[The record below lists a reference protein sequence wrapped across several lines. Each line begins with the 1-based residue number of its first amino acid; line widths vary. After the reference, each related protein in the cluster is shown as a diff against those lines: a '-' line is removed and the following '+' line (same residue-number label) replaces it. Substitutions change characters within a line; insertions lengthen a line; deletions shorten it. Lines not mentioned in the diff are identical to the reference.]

1 MKKIGLV
8 IVNYNDALNTINLI
22 NNVSNFKVINKIVVV
37 DNKSTDNSLELLKQ
51 IESKKVDIISNLE
64 NKGYSSAIN
73 IGSKY
78 LIDNYKDCYILVS
91 NSDIDIPNEDTI
103 KEIVNT
109 FKEDDIAIVMPKIY
123 ENNNIKRGWKLNDP
137 LKDLLISI
145 PFINRIYR
153 NKILNYNDSYYNSK
167 TTYIDVFYGCFF
179 AIDSKV
185 LEEVNFF
192 DENTFLY
199 YEENI
204 MARKIQSIKKKIC
217 INNSIYVIHKH
228 NATIGNNI
236 SLLNKYKIYKKSFWY
251 YEKEYNNA
259 KPWQMALFKVLYYVG
274 LIPYKIK
281 LLFTKKIKVCKNL
294 LI

>member
-8 IVNYNDALNTINLI
+8 IVNYNDALNTIDLI
-22 NNVSNFKVINKIVVV
+22 NSVDNFKVINKIVVV
-37 DNKSTDNSLELLKQ
+37 DNKSTDNSLDLLKKVK
-51 IESKKVDIISNLE
+51 SKKLLVISNLE

-78 LIDNYKDCYILVS
+78 LIDNYKDCYIFVS
-91 NSDIDIPNEDTI
+91 NTDIKIPNENTI
-103 KEIVNT
+103 KEMVNT
-109 FKEDDIAIVMPKIY
+109 FKDNEIAIVMPKVY
-123 ENNNIKRGWKLNDP
+123 ENNTIKRGWKLNNSS
-137 LKDLLISI
+137 KDLLISI
-145 PFINRIYR
+145 PLINKIYR
-153 NKILNYNDSYYNSK
+153 NKLLNYEDSYYNSK
-167 TTYIDVFYGCFF
+167 VTYIDVFYGCFF

-204 MARKIQSIKKKIC
+204 MARKIQSIKKRIC
-217 INNSIYVIHKH
+217 INNSIYVMHKH
-228 NATIGNNI
+228 NATIRNNV
-236 SLLNKYKIYKKSFWY
+236 SLLNKYKIYKKSFLY

-259 KPWQMALFKVLYYVG
+259 KPWQIILFKVLYYIG

-281 LLFTKKIKVCKNL
+281 SIFK
-294 LI
+294 